1 VKFLWSAQPIDKAG
15 RIYELFA
22 IKASTPEAPLTGDVM
37 TSAMPGMD
45 DKGQQGVDMVMN
57 SVGATIWERMT
68 AFAAS
73 GDPAFPNK
81 SIAIVMDNMV
91 FSAPSVGG
99 PISGGKSQISGSFT
113 AQDAKDLANIL
124 NSGKIDAPAKIIQE
138 EVVGSRLV

>member
-1 VKFLWSAQPIDKAG
+1 
-15 RIYELFA
+15 
-22 IKASTPEAPLTGDVM
+22 
-37 TSAMPGMD
+37 
-45 DKGQQGVDMVMN
+45 
-57 SVGATIWERMT
+57 MT

-73 GDPAFPNK
+73 GDPNFPNK

-138 EVVGSRLV
+138 EVVGPTLRSENYPVWYDISFGRIVIDLSIYVPSI